1 MSSIEQL
8 TTGLEKDVNVSIEEI
23 ASKLLDKVNLELK
36 TEIPF
41 KDDVWNHAMLKSMGD
56 HIEMLTSQIRLN
68 FDIKDEQGNIVQVP
82 FPKFMRA
89 YYLRQVGY
97 SEEYAVSLNREGR
110 KEIVQIARGKFEER
124 VRRGDMLSAISQG
137 RM

>member
-1 MSSIEQL
+1 MSSIEQI

-56 HIEMLTSQIRLN
+56 HIEVLTSQIPLVI
-68 FDIKDEQGNIVQVP
+68 DIKNEQGNIIQIP
-82 FPKFMRA
+82 FNKFMRS

-97 SEEYAVSLNREGR
+97 SEEYALSDGREGR
-110 KEIVQIARGKFEER
+110 KEIVQIARGRFEER

-137 RM
+137 KL